1 VNDADYQ
8 VPFRFAGTLD
18 KLTLTIDR
26 PQLSE
31 ADKQRLMA
39 AEHTSKSSE

>member
-1 VNDADYQ
+1 

-31 ADKQRLMA
+31 ADKSRLMA
-39 AEHTSKSSE
+39 AERNNTTSE